1 MEEYIIV
8 GTAGHVDH
16 GKTVLV
22 QALTGV
28 NTDRL
33 KEEKERGISIEL
45 GFAPLELPSG
55 RRVGLVDVPGHERF
69 VKQML
74 AGVGGMDLVILVV
87 AADEGVMPQTREHL
101 DIINLLQIKKGLV
114 VITKKDLVEEEWL
127 ELVMEEVKE
136 AVQDT
141 VLAGAPVLA
150 VSAYTGE
157 GMEELRRELDQLAA
171 NTPPK
176 PTEGKVRLPVDRVF
190 SITGFGTVVTGTLWS
205 GQICT
210 GDLLEIQPQ
219 GQQVRVRTLQVHE
232 RKVDVALAGQ
242 RTAVNLAGIEVGELE
257 RGSTLV
263 TPGTLTPSHRVDLQL
278 FLLPKAQPLTHR
290 QRVRVH
296 LGTSE
301 VLGRVILLDREELA
315 PGETALAQLQM
326 EELLVA
332 ARQDRLI
339 IRSYSPMT
347 TIAGGL
353 VIDPHA
359 SRHRRYK
366 KEVLQRLNTLLQ
378 GDPLELIEEVLTSSK
393 VPLPLAEIASQT
405 GLSIPEVEK
414 TLAMLL
420 EKGEVQSF
428 SFEEATWYLPRSREE
443 KWLQEVEE
451 LLDRYHRKYPLR
463 AGFPKE
469 ELRSRKFSALPVKV
483 FNGLLQRWEEKGK
496 LKIAANSAALPD
508 FQGEP
513 SADEKVILEQALSL
527 FRQDLFQPPAWE
539 EVVSRLGIKSNLEEE
554 MLSYLLRVKELV
566 KVADGLYFHR
576 EAVEQARELIR
587 RQVQEKGSVELA
599 EMRDALNS
607 SRKYVL
613 PLLEYFDQVKFTK
626 RVGDKR
632 VLF

>member
-1 MEEYIIV
+1 M
-8 GTAGHVDH
+8 DH

-22 QALTGV
+22 NALTGV

-45 GFAPLELPSG
+45 GFAPLELPSR

-127 ELVMEEVKE
+127 ELVVEEVKE
-136 AVQDT
+136 AVLDT
-141 VLAGAPVLA
+141 VLEGAPVLA
-150 VSAYTGE
+150 VSAYAGE
-157 GMEELRRELDQLAA
+157 GMEELKRELDQLAS

-176 PTEGKVRLPVDRVF
+176 LVEGKVRLPVDRVF
-190 SITGFGTVVTGTLWS
+190 SITGFGTVVTGTLWT
-205 GQICT
+205 GQINT
-210 GDLLEIQPQ
+210 GDLLEIQPR
-219 GQQVRVRTLQVHE
+219 GKEVRVRTLQVHD
-232 RKVDVALAGQ
+232 RKVERALAGQ

-263 TPGTLTPSHRVDLQL
+263 TPGTLFPSHRVDLQL
-278 FLLPKAQPLTHR
+278 YLLAKAQPLANR

-301 VLGRVILLDREELA
+301 VLGRVILLDREELV
-315 PGETALAQLQM
+315 PGETALAQLQL
-326 EELLVA
+326 EEPLVA

-339 IRSYSPMT
+339 IRSYSPME

-353 VIDPHA
+353 IIDSQA

-366 KEVLQRLNTLLQ
+366 TEVLERLNTLLK
-378 GDPLELIEEVLTSSK
+378 GDPLELIEETLTSSK
-393 VPLPLAEIASQT
+393 VPLNLSEVTSQT
-405 GLSIPEVEK
+405 GFSVQEVEK
-414 TLAMLL
+414 NLDFLL
-420 EKGEVQSF
+420 EKGEVRSF
-428 SFEEATWYLPRSREE
+428 SFEEALWYLPRSRVE
-443 KWLQEVEE
+443 KWLQEVQEV
-451 LLDRYHRKYPLR
+451 LGQYHRKYPLR

-469 ELRSRKFSALPVKV
+469 ELRSRKFSALPVKA
-483 FNGLLQRWEEKGK
+483 FNGLLQLWEDLGE
-496 LKIAANSAALPD
+496 LKIVANSAALPG

-513 SADEKVILEQALSL
+513 SAEERAILDQALSL

-539 EVVSRLGIKSNLEEE
+539 EVASGLGLKRNLGEE
-554 MLSYLLRVKELV
+554 MLYYLLRVKELV

-576 EAVEQARELIR
+576 EAVEQAQELVR
-587 RQVQEKGSVELA
+587 RQALEKGSVQLA

-613 PLLEYFDQVKFTK
+613 PLLEYFDQTKFTK

>member
-1 MEEYIIV
+1 MKLPGSLARQEGITAIGSEPTMEEYIIV

-87 AADEGVMPQTREHL
+87 AADEGVMPQTREHGYYQS
-101 DIINLLQIKKGLV
+101 LQIKKGLV

-141 VLAGAPVLA
+141 VWQG
-150 VSAYTGE
+150 TGLGSIRLYRRGHGRIE
-157 GMEELRRELDQLAA
+157 GNWISWLPIPAQA
-171 NTPPK
+171 
-176 PTEGKVRLPVDRVF
+176 TEGKGAPAGGPGIF
-190 SITGFGTVVTGTLWS
+190 HYWFCTVVTGTLWT

-242 RTAVNLAGIEVGELE
+242 RTAVNLAGIEVGELD

-428 SFEEATWYLPRSREE
+428 SFEEATWYLPRSEE

-527 FRQDLFQPPAWE
+527 FRQDL
-539 EVVSRLGIKSNLEEE
+539 STSCLGGSCLRLHKSNLEGNAF
-554 MLSYLLRVKELV
+554 LL
-566 KVADGLYFHR
+566 AG
-576 EAVEQARELIR
+576 
-587 RQVQEKGSVELA
+587 
-599 EMRDALNS
+599 
-607 SRKYVL
+607 
-613 PLLEYFDQVKFTK
+613 
-626 RVGDKR
+626 
-632 VLF
+632 

>member
-1 MEEYIIV
+1 M
-8 GTAGHVDH
+8 
-16 GKTVLV
+16 
-22 QALTGV
+22 
-28 NTDRL
+28 
-33 KEEKERGISIEL
+33 
-45 GFAPLELPSG
+45 
-55 RRVGLVDVPGHERF
+55 
-69 VKQML
+69 
-74 AGVGGMDLVILVV
+74 
-87 AADEGVMPQTREHL
+87 
-101 DIINLLQIKKGLV
+101 
-114 VITKKDLVEEEWL
+114 
-127 ELVMEEVKE
+127 
-136 AVQDT
+136 
-141 VLAGAPVLA
+141 
-150 VSAYTGE
+150 
-157 GMEELRRELDQLAA
+157 
-171 NTPPK
+171 
-176 PTEGKVRLPVDRVF
+176 
-190 SITGFGTVVTGTLWS
+190 
-205 GQICT
+205 
-210 GDLLEIQPQ
+210 
-219 GQQVRVRTLQVHE
+219 
-232 RKVDVALAGQ
+232 
-242 RTAVNLAGIEVGELE
+242 
-257 RGSTLV
+257 
-263 TPGTLTPSHRVDLQL
+263 
-278 FLLPKAQPLTHR
+278 
-290 QRVRVH
+290 
-296 LGTSE
+296 
-301 VLGRVILLDREELA
+301 
-315 PGETALAQLQM
+315 
-326 EELLVA
+326 A
-332 ARQDRLI
+332 ARQDLLI
-339 IRSYSPMT
+339 IRSYCSMT
-347 TIAGGL
+347 TFAGGL
-353 VIDPHA
+353 VIDSH
-359 SRHRRYK
+359 SSVCRRYK

-513 SADEKVILEQALSL
+513 SADEKVILEQALAL

>member
-1 MEEYIIV
+1 M
-8 GTAGHVDH
+8 
-16 GKTVLV
+16 
-22 QALTGV
+22 
-28 NTDRL
+28 
-33 KEEKERGISIEL
+33 
-45 GFAPLELPSG
+45 
-55 RRVGLVDVPGHERF
+55 
-69 VKQML
+69 
-74 AGVGGMDLVILVV
+74 
-87 AADEGVMPQTREHL
+87 
-101 DIINLLQIKKGLV
+101 
-114 VITKKDLVEEEWL
+114 
-127 ELVMEEVKE
+127 
-136 AVQDT
+136 
-141 VLAGAPVLA
+141 A

-359 SRHRRYK
+359 S
-366 KEVLQRLNTLLQ
+366 TS
-378 GDPLELIEEVLTSSK
+378 PL
-393 VPLPLAEIASQT
+393 
-405 GLSIPEVEK
+405 
-414 TLAMLL
+414 
-420 EKGEVQSF
+420 
-428 SFEEATWYLPRSREE
+428 
-443 KWLQEVEE
+443 
-451 LLDRYHRKYPLR
+451 
-463 AGFPKE
+463 
-469 ELRSRKFSALPVKV
+469 
-483 FNGLLQRWEEKGK
+483 
-496 LKIAANSAALPD
+496 
-508 FQGEP
+508 
-513 SADEKVILEQALSL
+513 
-527 FRQDLFQPPAWE
+527 
-539 EVVSRLGIKSNLEEE
+539 
-554 MLSYLLRVKELV
+554 
-566 KVADGLYFHR
+566 
-576 EAVEQARELIR
+576 
-587 RQVQEKGSVELA
+587 
-599 EMRDALNS
+599 
-607 SRKYVL
+607 
-613 PLLEYFDQVKFTK
+613 
-626 RVGDKR
+626 
-632 VLF
+632 